1 MSNSLNELSAI
12 YLSNIAEQDD
22 NTPEQVKTRVM
33 QIVKAIRYKARKEGG
48 NIVKAFNDYMGGQSG
63 IGAAERQMIKQRL
76 GLSED
81 YETQKTAEVLGALK
95 KKKKDFKKRY
105 GKMGPD
111 VMLQVA
117 KDTVK
122 RKGDT
127 SKSDDRYAYEEIEA
141 AVEYFYEQGINEE
154 GLDLIVEEIGL
165 EEFVYFVT
173 DSAIELNEER
183 AARKMNVRTLKATK
197 KRAAEIKADKSDIV
211 PRATPKDTFARVRAI
226 RSGKKPKLASPS
238 SKPVAKK
245 VEKAVKKVKTTQPA
259 KKPSKEGLRSRATE
273 FVKKGVERH
282 KAAVKKNPF
291 ASGVESGVRD
301 TVDFVVKAKRAIAPR
316 KEVKEGKIADKLKQ
330 VVADMK
336 DADRK
341 AGLLPGGKDV
351 VDLDVER
358 QRRRKKVEERF
369 SNWRNEITLMEVPD
383 DVPETDDEMQVRIK
397 KKKVNN
403 AKLIKIN
410 PNIGEEIKKLGGE
423 LLEMTEEEVQLEAKV
438 DVGKSAAEKAK
449 TRNLRNTPP
458 GADKDT
464 DLKTFITR
472 KPGESLDS
480 ARRRVRQGQHAARR
494 GVKEDKAFNNVVSK
508 IRESATNPQKF
519 SMKKFA
525 RGLEKEYGK
534 GSVISKY
541 TEKPKPQPQ
550 KKRGPVKDTRTDA
563 QKKRDQE
570 QANIDA
576 QYGRTAVDKKGSLG
590 T

>member
-438 DVGKSAAEKAK
+438 DAGKSAAEKAK

-550 KKRGPVKDTRTDA
+550 KKREPEKDTRSP
-563 QKKRDQE
+563 E
-570 QANIDA
+570 QREVDA
-576 QYGRTAVDKKGSLG
+576 QYGRSAINKKGSLG

>member
-330 VVADMK
+330 VLADMK

>member
-1 MSNSLNELSAI
+1 
-12 YLSNIAEQDD
+12 
-22 NTPEQVKTRVM
+22 
-33 QIVKAIRYKARKEGG
+33 
-48 NIVKAFNDYMGGQSG
+48 
-63 IGAAERQMIKQRL
+63 
-76 GLSED
+76 
-81 YETQKTAEVLGALK
+81 
-95 KKKKDFKKRY
+95 
-105 GKMGPD
+105 MGPD

-438 DVGKSAAEKAK
+438 DAGKSAAEKAK